1 MYRFLYKNLVDW
13 KQKPERKPLVLF
25 GARQTGKTWL
35 LKEFGKN
42 EYKNIAYI
50 NCENNP
56 VLSGAFEDYDTGRLI
71 RVFSSISNETISK
84 DSTLIILDEIQ
95 EIPQALTALKYFCE
109 QAPEYH
115 IAVAGSLLGISVHS
129 GSGYPVGKTDE
140 MTLFPMSFMEFII
153 AGNYSKLAET
163 VKEHRWKELSLF
175 VSQFKELLRQYY
187 FVGGMPEA
195 VSCYYRT
202 QDLKKTRE
210 IQKRIINDYD
220 MDFSKHIPSNILPKV
235 RLVYQSIP
243 GQLAKENKK
252 FIYGALKKGGRAK
265 EFEDAIQWLTDAGLV
280 YRVSRLSKIAMPV
293 KYYEQ
298 YDVFKLFLSDLG
310 LLGAMSEV
318 PSSKILVGD
327 NIFEEYKGAFTEQ
340 YVAQQII
347 AEGIVPY
354 YYTNENSTMEIDFVI
369 QKEQVYPIEVKAE
382 ENLRSKSLKSVA
394 RNNNKLSCWRFSMSG
409 YREQGWM
416 INIPLYLVQEWI
428 HEI

>member
-13 KQKPERKPLVLF
+13 KQKPDRKPLVLF

-35 LKEFGKN
+35 LKEFGKK
-42 EYKNIAYI
+42 EYKNTAYI

-56 VLSGAFEDYDTGRLI
+56 VLSGAFEDYDTRRLI

-84 DSTLIILDEIQ
+84 DNTLIILDEIQ

-115 IAVAGSLLGISVHS
+115 IAVAGSLLGISVHR

-140 MTLFPMSFMEFII
+140 MTLFPMSFMEFIT
-153 AGNYSKLAET
+153 AGNYSQLAEA
-163 VKEHRWKELSLF
+163 VKEPRWKELSLF
-175 VSQFKELLRQYY
+175 ASQFKELLRQYY

-202 QDLKKTRE
+202 QNLKKTRE
-210 IQKRIINDYD
+210 IQERIINDYE
-220 MDFSKHIPSNILPKV
+220 MDFSKHIPANILPKV

-252 FIYGALKKGGRAK
+252 FIYGAVKKGGRAK
-265 EFEDAIQWLTDAGLV
+265 EFEDAIQWLTDAGLI

-310 LLGAMSEV
+310 LLGAMSRV
-318 PSSKILVGD
+318 PSSKTLIGD
-327 NIFEEYKGAFTEQ
+327 SIFEECKGAFTEQ

-347 AEGIVPY
+347 SEGIVPY

-382 ENLRSKSLKSVA
+382 ENLRSKSLRSVA
-394 RNNNKLSCWRFSMSG
+394 DADNKLTCWRFSMSG